1 MAGVGGTSFLSQ
13 SVVFFA
19 LFVHV
24 CGFAGFQD
32 FFQQKVV
39 SGGAGWELIKVYGI
53 F

>member
-32 FFQQKVV
+32 FFSRKLFLGEQDG
-39 SGGAGWELIKVYGI
+39 S
-53 F
+53 